1 MIVSASALSGLLRVS
16 GSYHTVVLAPCV
28 GSTARPADNG
38 EAVVGERIAISDFGT
53 ACAGQNL
60 AGSSDDGAEPGNA
73 SVGRHG
79 RLIQS
84 ESHQAFCH
92 QSRRDPPARHVV
104 SQAICVSETP
114 DHGCPRQAPCRSYRE
129 RVNLGVAGEVCV

>member
-1 MIVSASALSGLLRVS
+1 VIVSASALSGLLRVS
-16 GSYHTVVLAPCV
+16 GSYHTVVLAACV

-84 ESHQAFCH
+84 ESHQASVISHGEILPRGTLLVRQF
-92 QSRRDPPARHVV
+92 V
-104 SQAICVSETP
+104 SQRPRIMAALGGSLPLVS
-114 DHGCPRQAPCRSYRE
+114 
-129 RVNLGVAGEVCV
+129 